1 VRDYPLLFGLAALG
15 LIVGCQQ
22 APQRPADAPHVS
34 PAAVA
39 RGAADQLME
48 RGEYEKA
55 AGKYQE
61 AVGLEPNDMVLRFAL
76 GTAYSHL
83 GRQAE
88 AAEQF
93 QWVVKRG
100 DPATDYYRSARQWLL
115 RAGLLSDEAV
125 AGAPPETVS
134 DSPPSGRGKVG
145 GPLEWPGVNSRAWLI
160 KVRVTLSGDDQA
172 TRPVHLSRPF
182 RLGERYEFRDLTP
195 GKYRLV
201 AKAEDGAPAVELWNQ
216 EVMIE
221 AGKTTQLALSATNS
235 KVSPAQFPGTS
246 PR

>member
-1 VRDYPLLFGLAALG
+1 VRGYPLLFGLAALG

-22 APQRPADAPHVS
+22 APQRPADAPHAS

-48 RGEYEKA
+48 RGEYDKA

-61 AVGLEPNDMVLRFAL
+61 AVGLQPNDMALRFAL

-93 QWVVKRG
+93 QWALRQG
-100 DPATDYYRSARQWLL
+100 DHATDYYRSARQWLL
-115 RAGLLSDEAV
+115 RAGLLSDDA
-125 AGAPPETVS
+125 APGGSPGTAS
-134 DSPPSGRGKVG
+134 DSRSSAKGKVG

-195 GKYRLV
+195 GKYRLI
-201 AKAEDGAPAVELWNQ
+201 AKAEQGAPAVELWNQ
-216 EVMIE
+216 EVTIE
-221 AGKTTQLALSATNS
+221 AGRTTQLALSAANS
-235 KVSPAQFPGTS
+235 KVSATQFPGTS

>member
-1 VRDYPLLFGLAALG
+1 LAALG

-39 RGAADQLME
+39 RGAADQLLE
-48 RGEYEKA
+48 RGEYENA
-55 AGKYQE
+55 AAKYQE
-61 AVGLEPNDMVLRFAL
+61 AVGFKPNDMALRAAL

-93 QWVVKRG
+93 QWAVKRG
-100 DPATDYYRSARQWLL
+100 DPATDYYRNARQWLL
-115 RAGLLSDEAV
+115 RAGLLSGEPV
-125 AGAPPETVS
+125 AGALPETVS
-134 DSPPSGRGKVG
+134 DSPPPGKGKVG
-145 GPLEWPGVNSRAWLI
+145 GPLEWPGVNSRVWLI

-172 TRPVHLSRPF
+172 TRPVNLSRPF

-201 AKAEDGAPAVELWNQ
+201 AKAEDGARAVELWNQ

-221 AGKTTQLALSATNS
+221 AGKTTQLALSAANS
-235 KVSPAQFPGTS
+235 KVSPAQFSGTS